1 MPLGERRVRVRYPA
15 ATSLQWRISAPGF
28 GRNVRT
34 VDGVTLLTCGGTCA
48 SAAGRGVVDA
58 TRDREDGPLAQ
69 RRQLPFVRGL
79 PVIAGQDSLVEVPAS
94 MPALPQ
100 IEVNEDIAISL
111 RKPQRWASFTV
122 DTIYRHD
129 RAEGVAGSFDDDGA
143 QTVGEHYLEFMQ
155 QYYTALTQVSVPS
168 IDDADPLNVRTHE
181 AYRLEWPANEGDAL
195 GFALFQL
202 GKGWMRYRR
211 RRARARWR
219 WAARR
224 WRGRPCACTATRR
237 RR

>member
-1 MPLGERRVRVRYPA
+1 
-15 ATSLQWRISAPGF
+15 
-28 GRNVRT
+28 
-34 VDGVTLLTCGGTCA
+34 
-48 SAAGRGVVDA
+48 
-58 TRDREDGPLAQ
+58 
-69 RRQLPFVRGL
+69 
-79 PVIAGQDSLVEVPAS
+79 
-94 MPALPQ
+94 
-100 IEVNEDIAISL
+100 IAISL

-219 WAARR
+219 WAAR
-224 WRGRPCACTATRR
+224 
-237 RR
+237 

>member
-1 MPLGERRVRVRYPA
+1 
-15 ATSLQWRISAPGF
+15 
-28 GRNVRT
+28 
-34 VDGVTLLTCGGTCA
+34 
-48 SAAGRGVVDA
+48 VDA